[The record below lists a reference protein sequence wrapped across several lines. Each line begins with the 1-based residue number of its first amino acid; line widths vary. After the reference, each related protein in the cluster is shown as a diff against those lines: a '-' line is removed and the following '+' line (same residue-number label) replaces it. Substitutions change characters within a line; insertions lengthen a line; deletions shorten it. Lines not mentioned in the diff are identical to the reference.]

1 MTRAPLPLAP
11 VLMYLRKSQHII
23 ACLATFLCNA
33 YDDCLALP
41 LYQRAGRTCRT

>member
-11 VLMYLRKSQHII
+11 VLMYLRKSHII
-23 ACLATFLCNA
+23 ASLATFLCNA

-41 LYQRAGRTCRT
+41 LYQ

>member
-11 VLMYLRKSQHII
+11 VLMYLRKSHII
-23 ACLATFLCNA
+23 AYLVATFLCNA